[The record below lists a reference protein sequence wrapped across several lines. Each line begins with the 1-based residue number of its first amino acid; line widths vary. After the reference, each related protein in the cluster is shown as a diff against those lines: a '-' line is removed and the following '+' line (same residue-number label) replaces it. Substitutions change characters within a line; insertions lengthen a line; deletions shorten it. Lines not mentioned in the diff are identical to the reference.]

1 MTIVFRQLH
10 LFTVGEMLSAGSA
23 VRATG
28 WPILAEA
35 LAAQIVGFFVVP
47 ALGDLGQKP
56 LPGGRRP
63 KRNAARNPYATGGA
77 SPAATHGV
85 IDEYTISP

>member
-10 LFTVGEMLSAGSA
+10 LFTVGEIVIGGWA

-28 WPILAEA
+28 WPILEWLAEA
-35 LAAQIVGFFVVP
+35 LEVQIVGFFVVP
-47 ALGDLGQKP
+47 ALDDLGQKP

-63 KRNAARNPYATGGA
+63 KRNAARKSKHHRWHHAQQRTA
-77 SPAATHGV
+77 
-85 IDEYTISP
+85 